1 MLFYEESVRNQPVS
15 KFVDTVDYLDF
26 VDLDVAEMYSG
37 KSYLNYEPLMAQ
49 LCKELKT
56 VRLKHGNT

>member
-26 VDLDVAEMYSG
+26 VDLDVAEMY
-37 KSYLNYEPLMAQ
+37 
-49 LCKELKT
+49 
-56 VRLKHGNT
+56 